1 MMNKVRI
8 RRGGEDP
15 IQEDQIKKGE
25 LREKLMKDHH
35 LVRRKIITQ

>member
-1 MMNKVRI
+1 MNKVRI

-15 IQEDQIKKGE
+15 IQEDQIKKGG

-35 LVRRKIITQ
+35 QVRRKIITQ